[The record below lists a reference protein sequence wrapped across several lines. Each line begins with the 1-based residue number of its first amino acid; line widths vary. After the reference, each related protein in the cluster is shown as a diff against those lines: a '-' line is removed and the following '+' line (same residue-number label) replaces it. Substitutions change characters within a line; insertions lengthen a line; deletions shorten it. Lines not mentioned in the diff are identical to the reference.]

1 MDWSSIIVMI
11 LEGMIPLVCLVCG
24 VLLIRWLKKK
34 GVKEDEL
41 NYIQTAYSML
51 TKAVMSTNQIWVDA
65 IKQSEGKL
73 TVEQQAEAREKTTE
87 IFKEM
92 ITDNVKLAIEAAY
105 GSVEKWLDLNLESAV
120 GEVKALKNKNLT

>member
-1 MDWSSIIVMI
+1 MEWNSILVMF
-11 LEGMIPLVCLVCG
+11 LEGMIPLACLVCG
-24 VLLIRWLKKK
+24 ILFIRWLKKK
-34 GVKEDEL
+34 GIQDDEL
-41 NYIQTAYSML
+41 QYIQTAYSML

-73 TVEQQAEAREKTTE
+73 TAEQQAEARDKTTE

-92 ITDNVKLAIEAAY
+92 ITENVKLAIEAAY

-120 GEVKALKNKNLT
+120 GEVKALKA

>member
-1 MDWSSIIVMI
+1 MDWSSIIAMI
-11 LEGMIPLVCLVCG
+11 LEGFIPLVFLVLG
-24 VLLIRWLKKK
+24 VLLVRWLKEK

-51 TKAVMSTNQIWVDA
+51 TKAVTSTNQIWVDA

-73 TVEQQAEAREKTTE
+73 TAEQQAEARERTTE

-92 ITDNVKLAIEAAY
+92 ITESVKLAIEAIY

-120 GEVKALKNKNLT
+120 GEVKALKA

>member
-1 MDWSSIIVMI
+1 MEWNSILAML

-34 GVKEDEL
+34 GVQEDEL
-41 NYIQTAYSML
+41 NYIQTAYSIL
-51 TKAVMSTNQIWVDA
+51 TKAVISTNQIWVDA

-73 TVEQQAEAREKTTE
+73 SIEQQAEAREKTTQ

-92 ITDNVKLAIEAAY
+92 ITENVKFAIEAAY

-120 GEVKALKNKNLT
+120 GEVKALKA

>member
-1 MDWSSIIVMI
+1 MDWSSIIAMI
-11 LEGMIPLVCLVCG
+11 LEGFIPLVFLVLG
-24 VLLIRWLKKK
+24 VLLVRWLKEK

-41 NYIQTAYSML
+41 NYIQAAYSML
-51 TKAVMSTNQIWVDA
+51 TKAVTSTNQIWVDA

-73 TVEQQAEAREKTTE
+73 TAEQQAEAREKTTE

-92 ITDNVKLAIEAAY
+92 ITENVKLAIEAAY

-120 GEVKALKNKNLT
+120 GEVKALKA

>member
-1 MDWSSIIVMI
+1 MDWNPIIVML
-11 LEGMIPLVCLVCG
+11 LEKLVPLACLVVG
-24 VLLIRWLKKK
+24 LLVIRWLKKK
-34 GVKEDEL
+34 GVQQDEL

-51 TKAVMSTNQIWVDA
+51 TKAVMNTNQVWVDA

-73 TVEQQAEAREKTTE
+73 TAEQQAEARERTIE

-92 ITDNVKLAIEAAY
+92 ITESVKLAIEAIY

-120 GEVKALKNKNLT
+120 GEVKALKA

>member
-1 MDWSSIIVMI
+1 MDWSPIIVMI
-11 LEGMIPLVCLVCG
+11 LEGMIPLVFLVLG
-24 VLLIRWLKKK
+24 VLLVRWLKKK

-73 TVEQQAEAREKTTE
+73 TAEQQAEAREKTTK
-87 IFKEM
+87 IFEKM
-92 ITDNVKLAIEAAY
+92 ITDNVKFAIEAAY

-120 GEVKALKNKNLT
+120 GEVKALKV

>member
-1 MDWSSIIVMI
+1 MDWNPIIVML
-11 LEGMIPLVCLVCG
+11 LEKLVPLAWLVVG
-24 VLLIRWLKKK
+24 VLGIRWLKKK
-34 GVKEDEL
+34 GVQQDEL

-51 TKAVMSTNQIWVDA
+51 TKAVMNTNQVWVDA

-73 TVEQQAEAREKTTE
+73 TAEQQAEARERTTE

-92 ITDNVKLAIEAAY
+92 ITESVKLAIEAIY

-120 GEVKALKNKNLT
+120 GEVKALKA

>member
-1 MDWSSIIVMI
+1 MDWNSIITML
-11 LEGMIPLVCLVCG
+11 LEKLVPLACLVVG
-24 VLLIRWLKKK
+24 VLFIRVLNKI
-34 GVKEDEL
+34 GVQQDEL

-51 TKAVMSTNQIWVDA
+51 TKAVMNTNQVWVDA

-73 TVEQQAEAREKTTE
+73 TAEQQAEAREKTIE

-92 ITDNVKLAIEAAY
+92 ITENVKLAIEAIY

-120 GEVKALKNKNLT
+120 GEVKALKA

>member
-1 MDWSSIIVMI
+1 MDWNPIIAML
-11 LEGMIPLVCLVCG
+11 LEKLVPLACLVVG
-24 VLLIRWLKKK
+24 VLVIRWLKKK
-34 GVKEDEL
+34 GVQQDEL

-51 TKAVMSTNQIWVDA
+51 TKAVMNTNQVWVDA

-73 TVEQQAEAREKTTE
+73 TAEQQAEARERTIE

-92 ITDNVKLAIEAAY
+92 ITESVKLAIEAIY

-120 GEVKALKNKNLT
+120 GEVKALKA

>member
-1 MDWSSIIVMI
+1 MDWNPIIAML
-11 LEGMIPLVCLVCG
+11 LEKLVPLACLVVG
-24 VLLIRWLKKK
+24 VLVIRWLKKK
-34 GVKEDEL
+34 GVQQDEL

-51 TKAVMSTNQIWVDA
+51 TKAVMNTNQVWVDV

-73 TVEQQAEAREKTTE
+73 TAEQQAEARERTTE

-92 ITDNVKLAIEAAY
+92 ITESVKLAIEAIY

-120 GEVKALKNKNLT
+120 GEVKALKA

>member
-1 MDWSSIIVMI
+1 MDWNPIIVML
-11 LEGMIPLVCLVCG
+11 LEKLVPLACLVVG
-24 VLLIRWLKKK
+24 VLVIRWLKKK
-34 GVKEDEL
+34 GVQQDEL

-51 TKAVMSTNQIWVDA
+51 TKAVMNTNQVWVDT

-73 TVEQQAEAREKTTE
+73 TVEQQAEAREKTIE

-92 ITDNVKLAIEAAY
+92 ITENVKLAIEAIY

-120 GEVKALKNKNLT
+120 GEVKALKA

>member
-1 MDWSSIIVMI
+1 MEWNSILAML

-34 GVKEDEL
+34 GVQEDEL
-41 NYIQTAYSML
+41 KYIQTAYSML
-51 TKAVMSTNQIWVDA
+51 TKAVISTNQIWVDA
-65 IKQSEGKL
+65 IKQSEGRL
-73 TVEQQAEAREKTTE
+73 SVEQQAEAREKTTE

-92 ITDNVKLAIEAAY
+92 ITENVKFAIEAAY

-120 GEVKALKNKNLT
+120 GEVKALKA

>member
-1 MDWSSIIVMI
+1 MDWNPIIAML
-11 LEGMIPLVCLVCG
+11 LEKLVPFACLVVG
-24 VLLIRWLKKK
+24 VLVIRWLKKK
-34 GVKEDEL
+34 GVQQDEL

-51 TKAVMSTNQIWVDA
+51 TKAVMNTNQVWVDA

-73 TVEQQAEAREKTTE
+73 TAEQQAEARERTTE

-92 ITDNVKLAIEAAY
+92 ITESVKLAIEAIY

-120 GEVKALKNKNLT
+120 GEVKALKA

>member
-1 MDWSSIIVMI
+1 MDWNPIIVML
-11 LEGMIPLVCLVCG
+11 LEKLVPLACLVVG
-24 VLLIRWLKKK
+24 FLVIRQLKKK
-34 GVKEDEL
+34 GVQQDEL

-51 TKAVMSTNQIWVDA
+51 TKAVMNTNQIWVDA

-73 TVEQQAEAREKTTE
+73 TVEQQAEAREKTIK

-92 ITDNVKLAIEAAY
+92 ITESVKLAIEAIY

-120 GEVKALKNKNLT
+120 GEVKALKA

>member
-1 MDWSSIIVMI
+1 MDWNPIIVML
-11 LEGMIPLVCLVCG
+11 LEKLVPLACLVVG
-24 VLLIRWLKKK
+24 VLVIRWLKKK
-34 GVKEDEL
+34 GVQQDEL

-51 TKAVMSTNQIWVDA
+51 TKAVMNTNQVWVDA

-73 TVEQQAEAREKTTE
+73 TVGQQAEAREKTIE

-92 ITDNVKLAIEAAY
+92 ITENVKLAIEAIY

-120 GEVKALKNKNLT
+120 GEVKALKA

>member
-1 MDWSSIIVMI
+1 MDWNPIIAML
-11 LEGMIPLVCLVCG
+11 LEKLVPLACLVVG
-24 VLLIRWLKKK
+24 VLVIRWFKKK

-51 TKAVMSTNQIWVDA
+51 TKAVMNTNQVWVDT
-65 IKQSEGKL
+65 IKQSNGKL
-73 TVEQQAEAREKTTE
+73 TAEQQAEAREKTIK

-92 ITDNVKLAIEAAY
+92 ITESVKLAIEAAY

-120 GEVKALKNKNLT
+120 GEVKALKA

>member
-1 MDWSSIIVMI
+1 MEWSSIIVMI
-11 LEGMIPLVCLVCG
+11 LEGLIPLVFLVLG
-24 VLLIRWLKKK
+24 VLLVRWLKKK

-92 ITDNVKLAIEAAY
+92 ITENVKLAIEAAY

-120 GEVKALKNKNLT
+120 GEVKALKA

>member
-1 MDWSSIIVMI
+1 MNWNSIIAMI
-11 LEGMIPLVCLVCG
+11 LEGFIPLVFLVLG
-24 VLLIRWLKKK
+24 ILLVRWLKKK

-65 IKQSEGKL
+65 IKQTEGRL
-73 TVEQQAEAREKTTE
+73 TIEQQAEAREKTTE

-92 ITDNVKLAIEAAY
+92 ITENVKLTIEAAY

-120 GEVKALKNKNLT
+120 GEVKVLKA

>member
-1 MDWSSIIVMI
+1 MDWNPIIAML
-11 LEGMIPLVCLVCG
+11 LEKLVPLACLVVG
-24 VLLIRWLKKK
+24 VLVIRWLKKK
-34 GVKEDEL
+34 GVQQDEL

-51 TKAVMSTNQIWVDA
+51 TKAVMNTNQVWVDA

-73 TVEQQAEAREKTTE
+73 TVEQQAEAREKTIK

-92 ITDNVKLAIEAAY
+92 ITESVKLAIEAIY

-120 GEVKALKNKNLT
+120 GEVKALKA

>member
-1 MDWSSIIVMI
+1 MDWNPIIVML
-11 LEGMIPLVCLVCG
+11 LEKLVPLACLVVG
-24 VLLIRWLKKK
+24 VLVIRWLKKK
-34 GVKEDEL
+34 GLQQDEL

-51 TKAVMSTNQIWVDA
+51 TKAVMNTNQVWVDA

-73 TVEQQAEAREKTTE
+73 TVEQQAEAREKTIE

-92 ITDNVKLAIEAAY
+92 ITENVKLAIEAIY

-120 GEVKALKNKNLT
+120 GEVKALKA

>member
-1 MDWSSIIVMI
+1 MDWNPIIAML
-11 LEGMIPLVCLVCG
+11 LEKLVPLACLVVG
-24 VLLIRWLKKK
+24 VLVIRWLKKK
-34 GVKEDEL
+34 GVQQDEL

-51 TKAVMSTNQIWVDA
+51 TKAVMNTNQVWVDA

-73 TVEQQAEAREKTTE
+73 TVEQQAEAREKTIE

-92 ITDNVKLAIEAAY
+92 ITESVKLAIEAIY

-120 GEVKALKNKNLT
+120 GEVKALKA

>member
-1 MDWSSIIVMI
+1 MDWNPIIVML
-11 LEGMIPLVCLVCG
+11 LEKLVPLACLVVG
-24 VLLIRWLKKK
+24 VLVIRWLKKK
-34 GVKEDEL
+34 GVQQDEL

-51 TKAVMSTNQIWVDA
+51 TKAVMNTNQVWVDA

-73 TVEQQAEAREKTTE
+73 TVEQQAEAREKTIE

-92 ITDNVKLAIEAAY
+92 ITENVKLAIEAIY

-120 GEVKALKNKNLT
+120 GEVKALKA

>member
-1 MDWSSIIVMI
+1 MDWSSIIAMI
-11 LEGMIPLVCLVCG
+11 LEGFIPLVFLVLG
-24 VLLIRWLKKK
+24 VLLVRWLKEK

-51 TKAVMSTNQIWVDA
+51 TKAVTSTNQIWVDA

-73 TVEQQAEAREKTTE
+73 TAEQQAEAREKTTK

-92 ITDNVKLAIEAAY
+92 ITENVKLTIEAAY

-120 GEVKALKNKNLT
+120 GEVKALKA

>member
-1 MDWSSIIVMI
+1 MDWNSIIVML
-11 LEGMIPLVCLVCG
+11 LEKLVPLACLVVG
-24 VLLIRWLKKK
+24 VLVIRWLKKK
-34 GVKEDEL
+34 GVQQDEL

-51 TKAVMSTNQIWVDA
+51 TKAVMNTNQVWVDA

-73 TVEQQAEAREKTTE
+73 TVEQQAEAREKTIE

-92 ITDNVKLAIEAAY
+92 ITENVKLAIEAIY

-120 GEVKALKNKNLT
+120 GEVKALKA

>member
-1 MDWSSIIVMI
+1 MEFWSTIFTML
-11 LEGMIPLVCLVCG
+11 LEGLIPIGCLVVG
-24 VLLIRWLKKK
+24 ILVIRWLKKK
-34 GVKEDEL
+34 GVQQDEL

-51 TKAVMSTNQIWVDA
+51 TKAVISTNQIWVDA

-73 TVEQQAEAREKTTE
+73 TAEQQAEAREKTTE

-92 ITDNVKLAIEAAY
+92 ITENVKLAIEAAY

-120 GEVKALKNKNLT
+120 GEVKALKA

>member
-1 MDWSSIIVMI
+1 MDWNPIIAML
-11 LEGMIPLVCLVCG
+11 LEELVPLACLVVG
-24 VLLIRWLKKK
+24 VLVIRWLKKK
-34 GVKEDEL
+34 GVQQDEL

-51 TKAVMSTNQIWVDA
+51 TKAVMNTNQIWVDA

-73 TVEQQAEAREKTTE
+73 TAEQQAEAREKTIE

-92 ITDNVKLAIEAAY
+92 ITESVKLAIEAAY

-120 GEVKALKNKNLT
+120 GEVKALKA